1 MGNSGIKRKKLK
13 GRHKKAQEQF
23 MEEQWGFY
31 NHHGLSNDQ
40 MYNDD
45 IDDTDPDKVVVPI
58 STKLRMTREKKEE
71 LQQDYQNQL
80 LLYNILL
87 LNAYYKSIPSFISQ
101 KQNIEL

>member
-31 NHHGLSNDQ
+31 NHHGLSNDAA
-40 MYNDD
+40 YNDD

-87 LNAYYKSIPSFISQ
+87 LGAYYKSIP
-101 KQNIEL
+101 